1 MLHKFE
7 VSGIHTNLDEK
18 TQKYVNKKI
27 GTLDR
32 YIPKH
37 ARDSAHIEV
46 HLKRQKTGSDK
57 FSCNITL
64 YLPHQIIAA
73 NENASSFEA
82 AIDSVESKLKH
93 QIKKYKELHSS
104 GKARRHLAGRLV
116 RVG

>member
-18 TQKYVNKKI
+18 TQKYVIKKI
-27 GTLDR
+27 GTLDK
-32 YIPKH
+32 YIPRH
-37 ARDSAHIEV
+37 ARDSAHAEV
-46 HLKRQKTGSDK
+46 HLKKYKTGNDK
-57 FSCNITL
+57 FGCSITI

-82 AIDSVESKLKH
+82 AIDAVESKLKH
-93 QIKKYKELHSS
+93 QIKKYKEIHSS
-104 GKARRHLAGRLV
+104 GKVRRHLAGRLI